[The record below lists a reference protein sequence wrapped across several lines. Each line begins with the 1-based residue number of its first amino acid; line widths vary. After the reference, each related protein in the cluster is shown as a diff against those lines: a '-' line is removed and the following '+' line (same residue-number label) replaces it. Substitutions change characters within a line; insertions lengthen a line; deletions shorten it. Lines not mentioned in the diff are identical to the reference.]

1 MATIELTSSSRQHD
15 LDSSQ
20 INLARSEQ
28 DEHLQAN
35 AVARED
41 VPPNGGYGWVC
52 TFCVFLITV
61 HTWGINSAWGVILAH
76 FLSHS
81 TFPGASRIEYAFIG
95 GLSIC
100 QALLIGPLV
109 IKSQKMIGTTITL
122 LIGTVIEFTALLG
135 AAYSAQVWHLFLT
148 QGICFGVGMGFLYIP
163 AMAVLPPWFSTR
175 RSFSI
180 GLAGSGS
187 GIGGLVYN
195 LATGY
200 SIERNGVQTTYKILA
215 LCALGANLVSSLLL
229 KPRNTPQVEERY
241 KRSINLRDL
250 SRLEVLLMMLWGIA
264 TELGYIALIYSLPDY
279 ASSIGLTAQQ
289 GSVTGAILNLGL
301 TLGRPLVGY
310 VSDKCGRITVPTILT
325 AVCGVACLAIWVPAH
340 SYPVLLLFAL
350 VSGMFCGIF
359 WGAITP
365 VMAEIVGLGRL
376 PATFTL
382 ICLTLAVPTAVAE
395 PIAMSLVNS
404 SGYLRAQIYV
414 GCMFFLGSFT
424 LWILRCWKCYEV
436 EKKAADEREGHARD
450 GVSAFPS
457 FLHWMKINKLFL
469 RARV

>member
-1 MATIELTSSSRQHD
+1 MAAIELTPPSRQHD

-20 INLARSEQ
+20 VNLACPEQ
-28 DEHLQAN
+28 EDDQAN
-35 AVARED
+35 AVAVED
-41 VPPNGGYGWVC
+41 VPPNGAYGWVC
-52 TFCVFLITV
+52 TFCVFLIIM

-81 TFPGASRIEYAFIG
+81 TFPDASRIEYAFIG

-109 IKSQKMIGTTITL
+109 IKSQKMLGTTVTL
-122 LIGTVIEFTALLG
+122 LVGTVIEFTALLG
-135 AAYSAQVWHLFLT
+135 AAYAKQVWHLFLT
-148 QGICFGVGMGFLYIP
+148 QGVCFGIGMGFLYIP

-175 RSFSI
+175 RSFAI
-180 GLAGSGS
+180 GLASSGA

-200 SIERNGVQTTYKILA
+200 SIEKNGVQMTYKILA
-215 LCALGANLVSSLLL
+215 FCALGANLVSSLLL
-229 KPRNTPQVEERY
+229 KPRNTPQTEERH
-241 KRSINLRDL
+241 KRTINLRDL
-250 SRLEVLLMMLWGIA
+250 SRLEVLLMMVWGMA
-264 TELGYIALIYSLPDY
+264 TEFGYITLIYSLPDY

-310 VSDKCGRITVPTILT
+310 VSDKFGRITVPTILT
-325 AVCGVACLAIWVPAH
+325 AFCGVACLAIWVPAH

-382 ICLTLAVPTAVAE
+382 ICFTLAVPTAVAE

-404 SGYLRAQIYV
+404 SGYLHAQIYV
-414 GCMFFLGSFT
+414 GCMFFLGSSM
-424 LWILRCWKCYEV
+424 LWILRSWKCYEV
-436 EKKAADEREGHARD
+436 EKKAADEREGLARD
-450 GVSAFPS
+450 GASDFPS
-457 FLHWMKINKLFL
+457 FLHWVGFEKFFL
-469 RARV
+469 PARV

>member
-1 MATIELTSSSRQHD
+1 MATIELTSPSRND
-15 LDSSQ
+15 LENSQ
-20 INLARSEQ
+20 INLTQPEQ
-28 DEHLQAN
+28 RENLQHN
-35 AVARED
+35 AIAVED

-52 TFCVFLITV
+52 TFCVFLIIV

-81 TFPGASRIEYAFIG
+81 TFPDASRIEYAFIG

-122 LIGTVIEFTALLG
+122 LIGTAIEFTSLFG
-135 AAYSAQVWHLFLT
+135 AAYATQVWHLFLT
-148 QGICFGVGMGFLYIP
+148 QGVCFGVGMGFLYIP
-163 AMAVLPPWFSTR
+163 AMAVLPLWFSTR

-180 GLAGSGS
+180 GLAGSGA

-200 SIERNGVQTTYKILA
+200 SIEKNGVQMTYKILA
-215 LCALGANLVSSLLL
+215 FCALGSNLVSSLLL
-229 KPRNTPQVEERY
+229 KPRHTSQPEERY
-241 KRSINLRDL
+241 KRTINLRDL
-250 SRLEVLLMMLWGIA
+250 SRLEVLLMMVWGIA
-264 TELGYIALIYSLPDY
+264 TEFGYIALIYSLPDY
-279 ASSIGLTAQQ
+279 AASIGLTAQQ

-310 VSDKCGRITVPTILT
+310 LSDKCGRITVPTILT
-325 AVCGVACLAIWVPAH
+325 AFCGVACLAIWVPAH
-340 SYPVLLLFAL
+340 SYPVLLVFAL

-395 PIAMSLVNS
+395 PIAMSLVNG
-404 SGYLRAQIYV
+404 SGYLNAQIYV
-414 GCMFFLGSFT
+414 GCMFFLGSFM
-424 LWILRCWKCYEV
+424 LWILRSWKCYEV
-436 EKKAADEREGHARD
+436 EKKAADEREGLARE
-450 GVSAFPS
+450 GSSAFPS
-457 FLHWMKINKLFL
+457 FLHWMRIGKLFVQ
-469 RARV
+469 ARV